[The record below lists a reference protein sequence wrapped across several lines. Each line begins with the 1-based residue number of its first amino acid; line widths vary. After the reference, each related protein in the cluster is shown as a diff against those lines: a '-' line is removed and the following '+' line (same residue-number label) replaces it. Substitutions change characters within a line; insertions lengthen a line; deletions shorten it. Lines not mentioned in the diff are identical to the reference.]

1 MSVKAINS
9 SENARPNRLGQR
21 SVKSCN
27 PQFTSS
33 FNPVVTVT
41 DAIARGGFAASFIA
55 QDGLGMVAPRIWE
68 GLNRGRERAVD
79 PETGEKTGKKIGP
92 YNWTFARREGV
103 REILSGPSAF
113 LIPLGIMA
121 FLKKYAGKAN
131 NVPINMI
138 NTLGE
143 NFKQTAISQ
152 QEAIKNITDFKDAA
166 QTKPVKFNFYKQMF
180 KSTLEASLGGLKE
193 FDYDAQA
200 EKMANKLLEIEAAK
214 SKGFFKH
221 FIGKKTPGMKE
232 DLTSELVS
240 EFMDLRKK
248 YVSPTE
254 NELAATVNVKWRRN
268 PVSVSFNKMLDNM
281 MDYTDDVIKSTS
293 KYLKNNAAPDLAKFL
308 KSFNLRRSGSRLL
321 SNFGMFFAVVG
332 FYDIIPKIYNI
343 GVSENADEIKDT
355 PENEQKENAAEAE
368 NTQKTTNKAADTAQ
382 SDKAAVPPTTRD
394 AKKSDDKK
402 SDDKKAA
409 TSFTGAAS
417 AINEKLGKTVTKGGW
432 FKKLSDTFEFDGA
445 SMSVPA
451 MLTLLFGFCL
461 PPRLRNAKGEH
472 DRREIEVRDIS
483 SFIAILFGA
492 KTLSRSFSTLFA
504 KISGLAL
511 NVKPAD
517 HDKGIFYKLKNY
529 LTPSGGVTV
538 LSSEQLASKHSNLKQ
553 YKDGVLGYIE
563 FLNKTG
569 GDPRK
574 VFAMDKTVK
583 NAAEDILTG
592 AGVKFEKLK
601 DVSIEDLEKAFK
613 QAMVQDNNTSLET
626 IYKAFESA
634 DNKFVRIAKTLNS
647 SFDFASII
655 LIVPAFMIWLARYC
669 EKMTKE
675 NKEKERLAEEAKKLQ
690 MQPAMAQTTLNKLMP
705 PASSAAQPTMAG
717 FLKR

>member
-9 SENARPNRLGQR
+9 SENARQKRLGQNI
-21 SVKSCN
+21 VKSKN

-68 GLNRGRERAVD
+68 GLNRGREREVD

-113 LIPLGIMA
+113 LVPLGIMA
-121 FLKKYAGKAN
+121 VLKKYAGRAN

-143 NFKQTAISQ
+143 NFKQTAIDKS
-152 QEAIKNITDFKDAA
+152 EAIKSITDFKDAA
-166 QTKPVKFNFYKQMF
+166 QTRPVKFDFYKQMF
-180 KSTLEASLGGLKE
+180 KTTLEASLGGVKD

-200 EKMANKLLEIEAAK
+200 EKMANKLLEIETAK

-232 DLTSELVS
+232 DLTSDLVS

-248 YVSPTE
+248 YVSPTA
-254 NELAATVNVKWRRN
+254 NELSATVNVKWRKD
-268 PVSVSFNKMLDNM
+268 PVSVSFSKMLDNM
-281 MDYTDDVIKSTS
+281 MDYTDDVIKSTN
-293 KYLKNNAAPDLAKFL
+293 KYLKNNAAPDLAKFM

-321 SNFGMFFAVVG
+321 SNAGMFLAVVG
-332 FYDIIPKIYNI
+332 VYDIIPKIYNI
-343 GVSENADEIKDT
+343 GVDEHADEVK
-355 PENEQKENAAEAE
+355 AEPE
-368 NTQKTTNKAADTAQ
+368 NTQEDAAKTEKTEQ
-382 SDKAAVPPTTRD
+382 G
-394 AKKSDDKK
+394 SDDKK
-402 SDDKKAA
+402 SKE
-409 TSFTGAAS
+409 TPFTGAAS
-417 AINEKLGKTVTKGGW
+417 VINEKLGKTVTKNNGLKW
-432 FKKLSDTFEFDGA
+432 FSDIFEFDGA

-451 MLTLLFGFCL
+451 MSTLLFGFCL

-472 DRREIEVRDIS
+472 DRREIWVRDVS
-483 SFIAILFGA
+483 SFIAILFAA
-492 KTLSRSFSTLFA
+492 KTLARSFSTLFA
-504 KISGLAL
+504 KLSGLAL

-517 HDKGIFYKLKNY
+517 HEKGIFYKLKNY
-529 LTPSGGVTV
+529 ITPVNGVEV
-538 LSSEQLASKHSNLKQ
+538 LNSAQLASKHSNLKQ
-553 YKDGVLGYIE
+553 YKDGVMGYIE
-563 FLNKTG
+563 FLKNTG

-574 VFAMDKTVK
+574 VFSMDKTVK
-583 NAAEDILTG
+583 KAAEDILNA
-592 AGVKFEKLK
+592 AGVKFDKLK
-601 DVSIEDLEKAFK
+601 NVSMNDLEKAFK
-613 QAMVQDNNTSLET
+613 QAMEQDTDSIKT

-634 DNKFVRIAKTLNS
+634 DNKFVRMAKTLNS
-647 SFDFASII
+647 TFDFASII

-669 EKMTKE
+669 ERMTKE
-675 NKEKERLAEEAKKLQ
+675 NKEKERLAQEANKLQ
-690 MQPAMAQTTLNKLMP
+690 TQPAIAQAALNKLMP
-705 PASSAAQPTMAG
+705 PANNAAQPTMAG
-717 FLKR
+717 FLNR